1 MESQDEIEKEFNDY
15 FQNLFTSS
23 RPSHN
28 RIEEALTGLKP
39 KVTPKMNAQLVDTFT
54 AEDIE
59 NALSHMCPTNQVQ
72 MVSLLHFI
80 KKHWLSVREGV
91 IDTCL
96 HILNNQ
102 GNLAPLNHIYIALI
116 PKTEKPWKVYEF
128 RPISLCNVIY
138 KIIAKAIANRLKP
151 ILAEIIHP
159 SQSAFIPNRLITDNV
174 IIIYEC
180 LHKIRHS
187 KGKRNGLVAL
197 KLDINKAY
205 NKIEY
210 GFLNQTMAKLSFS
223 QNLIKLIMNCVSI
236 VSFSTIINGVPKSVI
251 VLERGIRQGYHM
263 SPYLFIICAEAFSS
277 LLV

>member
-39 KVTPKMNAQLVDTFT
+39 KVTPKMNAQLVDTFI

-59 NALSHMCPTNQVQ
+59 NALSHMCLTNQVQ

-116 PKTEKPWKVYEF
+116 PKTEKPWKVSEF

-159 SQSAFIPNRLITDNV
+159 SQSAFIPNKLITDNV

-205 NKIEY
+205 NRIEY
-210 GFLNQTMAKLSFS
+210 SFLNQTMAKLSFS
-223 QNLIKLIMNCVSI
+223 QNLIKLIMNCVST